1 MGALRLLVGPPTVLG
16 TPSCPVP
23 RCTWSSARRRP
34 TGVGPP
40 GTGRAQRPAPRG
52 PPRPRGGRCRSRARH
67 AGRGPSCPPPLASSR
82 LAKRA
87 SQRSGCSTIGMRST
101 TARRVTA
108 SGASRASR
116 TATWLPRSYSTG
128 EPLVPEQPHQRADVA
143 GQCPLRVGP
152 VVVVGRR
159 PGGPPV
165 AAEAGAGEGPSC
177 PPPLAPLAAG
187 PCRRA
192 SPVAT
197 SSGTT
202 RCQVV
207 CVRGCPCSRPPAA
220 RTRPPARAAG
230 SRRRRRRTD
239 RTRGQSTCHCTQCAR
254 WESVSGLTASAA

>member
-52 PPRPRGGRCRSRARH
+52 PLRPRGGRCRSRARH

-82 LAKRA
+82 LAKRIA
-87 SQRSGCSTIGMRST
+87 ALGVLDDRDAVDHRQ
-101 TARRVTA
+101 ARDRLRGVQGQPHRDVA
-108 SGASRASR
+108 A
-116 TATWLPRSYSTG
+116 PVVPDDG

-165 AAEAGAGEGPSC
+165 AAQAGAGEGPSC

-239 RTRGQSTCHCTQCAR
+239 RTRGQSTYHCTQCAR